1 MESNK
6 SQNTICPVN
15 MRGCKFSQFNWT
27 CLTYRTRPKRHPWR
41 LQGSQF
47 RRVHIFGS
55 PDNVHNVHIFWF
67 LCVPG
72 VFGEKNAWPWTD
84 FLASWM
90 ISLGSWT
97 DQSSLQNVGST
108 VFLFQRQW
116 LTGIRE
122 TSFLESND
130 WFKGKKPETMF
141 FITQKKRGF
150 YRQFSHP
157 TLGWKVYSALIWVLC
172 SIWTSQCLSCPSNA
186 VNLRRWTSLR
196 FFTDALIFHVVVLS
210 WMICRKLL
218 FYHVKNG
225 IRVFFPLKMS
235 LDANSS
241 EMSASKG
248 FLQREMCGKWAVV
261 PVQFVFLYWDL
272 MGILW
277 GIHVCISNYNHLGVS
292 ENGGFS
298 PKLCQ
303 LMRKCWLTNWITSN
317 THRKESD
324 VCNGM

>member
-1 MESNK
+1 M
-6 SQNTICPVN
+6 C
-15 MRGCKFSQFNWT
+15 
-27 CLTYRTRPKRHPWR
+27 TRC
-41 LQGSQF
+41 
-47 RRVHIFGS
+47 
-55 PDNVHNVHIFWF
+55 FW
-67 LCVPG
+67 
-72 VFGEKNAWPWTD
+72 
-84 FLASWM
+84 
-90 ISLGSWT
+90 
-97 DQSSLQNVGST
+97 
-108 VFLFQRQW
+108 
-116 LTGIRE
+116 
-122 TSFLESND
+122 
-130 WFKGKKPETMF
+130 GKKTHGLEQTSWLLGWFHWVLGQTSHPCRTWVPLF
-141 FITQKKRGF
+141 FCSSVSDSPASGKPRSWNQMIGLRGKNRKRCSLSPRKKGVLPSIFPSNSGMKSGTVPWFGF
-150 YRQFSHP
+150 YAASEHLSVYHVLQTLSISEGEHP
-157 TLGWKVYSALIWVLC
+157 C
-172 SIWTSQCLSCPSNA
+172 
-186 VNLRRWTSLR
+186 RF

-225 IRVFFPLKMS
+225 LRVFFPLKMS

-277 GIHVCISNYNHLGVS
+277 VIHVCISNYNHLGVS
-292 ENGGFS
+292 ENGGCS

>member
-97 DQSSLQNVGST
+97 DQLSLQNVGST

-130 WFKGKKPETMF
+130 WFKRKKPETMF

-196 FFTDALIFHVVVLS
+196 FFNRRSDFSCCCFILDDLQETIVLPCKKWYS
-210 WMICRKLL
+210 C
-218 FYHVKNG
+218 
-225 IRVFFPLKMS
+225 FFPPKDVLGCQQLRDVRIEGIPAKRNVWKMS
-235 LDANSS
+235 GCASS
-241 EMSASKG
+241 VCLSLLG
-248 FLQREMCGKWAVV
+248 F
-261 PVQFVFLYWDL
+261 
-272 MGILW
+272 
-277 GIHVCISNYNHLGVS
+277 
-292 ENGGFS
+292 NGDIVGYTCMY
-298 PKLCQ
+298 KQ
-303 LMRKCWLTNWITSN
+303 L
-317 THRKESD
+317 
-324 VCNGM
+324 

>member
-1 MESNK
+1 MK
-6 SQNTICPVN
+6 SVQCLDLGFMQHLNISVSIMSFKRRQSPEVN
-15 MRGCKFSQFNWT
+15 I
-27 CLTYRTRPKRHPWR
+27 P
-41 LQGSQF
+41 
-47 RRVHIFGS
+47 
-55 PDNVHNVHIFWF
+55 
-67 LCVPG
+67 
-72 VFGEKNAWPWTD
+72 A
-84 FLASWM
+84 
-90 ISLGSWT
+90 
-97 DQSSLQNVGST
+97 
-108 VFLFQRQW
+108 
-116 LTGIRE
+116 
-122 TSFLESND
+122 
-130 WFKGKKPETMF
+130 F
-141 FITQKKRGF
+141 FF
-150 YRQFSHP
+150 YRRSDFSCCCFILDDLQETIVLP
-157 TLGWKVYSALIWVLC
+157 CKKWYSC
-172 SIWTSQCLSCPSNA
+172 
-186 VNLRRWTSLR
+186 
-196 FFTDALIFHVVVLS
+196 
-210 WMICRKLL
+210 
-218 FYHVKNG
+218 
-225 IRVFFPLKMS
+225 FFPLKMS